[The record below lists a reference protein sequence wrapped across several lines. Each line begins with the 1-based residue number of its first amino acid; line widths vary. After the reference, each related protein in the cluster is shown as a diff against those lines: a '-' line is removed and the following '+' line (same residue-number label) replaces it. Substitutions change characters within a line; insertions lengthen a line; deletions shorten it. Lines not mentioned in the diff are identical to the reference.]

1 VHVEG
6 GDVGEGM
13 NRPAKRGPHELEQH
27 PPYAT
32 VDDGVLFPHCA
43 DTMSFAPRAQSS
55 FAPRARSSFAPRA
68 RSSFA
73 ASAGVRGRTMG
84 SCATR
89 RRRGDP

>member
-32 VDDGVLFPHCA
+32 VDDGVLFPHFA
-43 DTMSFAPRAQSS
+43 DTMSFGAAGAVVVRA
-55 FAPRARSSFAPRA
+55 
-68 RSSFA
+68 
-73 ASAGVRGRTMG
+73 AGAVVVRGVGRCPG
-84 SCATR
+84 
-89 RRRGDP
+89 